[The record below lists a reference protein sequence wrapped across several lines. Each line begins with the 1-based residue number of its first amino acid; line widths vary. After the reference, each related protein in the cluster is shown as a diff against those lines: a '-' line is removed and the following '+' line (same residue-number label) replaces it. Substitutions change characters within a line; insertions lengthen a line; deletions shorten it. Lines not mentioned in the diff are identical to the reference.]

1 MKKKLPNIDPN
12 QPITI
17 DLETCDPE
25 LKATAP
31 GYVMGLGFVAGI
43 AIAANEG
50 SWYIPIRHA
59 KGENYDENEVVE
71 WLNKI
76 LSADTDKVMHNA
88 QYDLG
93 WLRWLGVEL
102 KGKIFDTMLAAAL
115 LDENRFSYQL
125 DALGKEYFG
134 EGKFEEALAMAV
146 AAEFGETKTHKSVIR
161 LIERNTPEMQAVQK
175 YAPFVEAKERVSQL
189 YDLYPDDIKIRY
201 KVLRNQVD
209 KKGHDT
215 FKLKMSQ
222 ENIKGLMWA
231 VDPEEMGS
239 YPIQDVDLTR
249 KLYHLFK
256 EMLQEENLTEL
267 MELEGELLPVLLEM
281 REYGVRIDMDKAIEL
296 DIKYTAKLE
305 ELQAKIDKLA
315 GYHINVDE
323 DAPLVRY
330 CEEHNLPYVHTEKGN
345 PSFSSDNIIMDEGGF
360 FETVLEIRKYN
371 KARNTY
377 IRGYIFGST
386 LNGRLHGQYNQLK
399 ADEGGTVTG
408 RLSSSNPNMQNLPSP
423 GKGEIGQE
431 IRSLFLPD
439 EGDDWL
445 CMDYSGQE
453 PRMLVHAVLSVEKA
467 YNRQLGHTDKI
478 EARLLAGSEL
488 AEDPKFRGYDADFHT
503 AVSSFCIEEEYR
515 MDGKPT
521 DTEEFNKDVK
531 AFRGKAKSIGLG
543 VMYGS
548 GVKKMAD
555 EMTKKGV
562 PMTVEETANIKENI
576 FKNVPFL
583 KSFTELLM
591 NKAKTRGYILT
602 ILKRRG
608 RFNQWECPVFD
619 KNEKKKIGPTLF
631 NTRDEAWEF
640 YKKNSDK
647 YQHLGRPQRAFLY
660 KALNKLI
667 QGSSADQTKMA
678 MVTMYKRNDL
688 TKSSLD
694 VYFRRLGK
702 EHVPPKLR
710 IQVHDEINVSKPKH
724 ESELW
729 YQDIMEH
736 CLPLQVEVKAEPVVC
751 ENWGKAK

>member
-146 AAEFGETKTHKSVIR
+146 AAEFGATKTHKSVIR

-189 YDLYPDDIKIRY
+189 YDLYPEDIKIRY

-239 YPIQDVDLTR
+239 YPIQDVDLTK

-439 EGDDWL
+439 DGDDWL

-521 DTEEFNKDVK
+521 DTEEFHKDVK

-608 RFNQWECPVFD
+608 RFNQWECPIFD

-631 NTRDEAWEF
+631 NTRDEAWDF
-640 YKKNSDK
+640 YKANSEK
-647 YQHLGRPQRAFLY
+647 YKHLGRPQRAFLY

-678 MVTMYKRNDL
+678 MVAMYKRNDL
-688 TKSSLD
+688 TQNSLD
-694 VYFRRLGK
+694 IYFRRVDK
-702 EHVPPKLR
+702 EHFPPKLR

>member
-1 MKKKLPNIDPN
+1 MKKEFPKIDPN

-25 LKATAP
+25 LKSTAP
-31 GYVMGLGFVAGI
+31 GYISGVGFVAGI
-43 AIAANEG
+43 AIAADEG
-50 SWYIPIRHA
+50 SWYIPIKHSE
-59 KGENYDENEVVE
+59 GYNYDIEETIS
-71 WLNKI
+71 WLNHTLSGNSDKI
-76 LSADTDKVMHNA
+76 FHNA

-93 WLRWLGVEL
+93 WLKWLGVEV
-102 KGKIFDTMLAAAL
+102 KGRVFDTMLAAAL

-125 DALGKEYFG
+125 DSLGKEYFG
-134 EGKFEEALAMAV
+134 EGKFEEALTMAV
-146 AAEFGETKTHKSVIR
+146 ASKFNDIKTHKAVIR
-161 LIERNTPEMQAVQK
+161 LKESMTKELSEYK
-175 YAPFVEAKERVSQL
+175 PFIEAKEKVSQL
-189 YDLYPDDIKIRY
+189 YDLFPQEIKDKYI
-201 KVLRNQVD
+201 LIDNLED
-209 KKGHDT
+209 KKGHST

-249 KLYHLFK
+249 KLYKLFIT
-256 EMLQEENLTEL
+256 MLQEENLTEL
-267 MELEGELLPVLLEM
+267 MALEGELLPVLLEM
-281 REYGVRIDMDKAIEL
+281 RETGVKIDMNKAIEL
-296 DIKYTAKLE
+296 DKKYSAKLNY
-305 ELQAKIDKLA
+305 LQHKINDLA
-315 GYHINVDE
+315 GYEINVDE

-423 GKGEIGQE
+423 GKGEIGKE
-431 IRSLFLPD
+431 IRSLFLPED
-439 EGDDWL
+439 GEDWL

-467 YNRQLGHTDKI
+467 YNRQLGNTNTI

-503 AVSSFCIEEEYR
+503 AVSGFCIEEEYR
-515 MDGKPT
+515 MLNKEIGS
-521 DTEEFNKDVK
+521 EEFKKDVK
-531 AFRGKAKSIGLG
+531 KFRTPAKSIGLG

-548 GVKKMAD
+548 GVAKMAE
-555 EMTKKGV
+555 EMTKKGI
-562 PMTVEETANIKENI
+562 PMTVEETARIKETI
-576 FKNVPFL
+576 FRNVPFL
-583 KSFTELLM
+583 KSFTDLLM

-608 RFNQWECPVFD
+608 RFNQWECPVFNA
-619 KNEKKKIGPTLF
+619 KEKKKIGPTLF
-631 NTRDEAWEF
+631 NTREEAWEF
-640 YKKNSDK
+640 YKENSDK

-678 MVTMYKRNDL
+678 MVTMYKRNNMEAN
-688 TKSSLD
+688 SLD
-694 VYFRRLGK
+694 IYFRRIPV
-702 EHVPPKLR
+702 EQFPPKLR
-710 IQVHDEINVSKPKH
+710 IQVHDEINVSKPKN

-736 CLPLQVEVKAEPVVC
+736 CLPLEVDVKAEPVVC
-751 ENWGKAK
+751 SNWGDAK